1 MENFRNTKTDFQP
14 SRSRRAIISGTTLT
28 FDDGK
33 VINATTDTSGQTYFK
48 LEHAA
53 TLFLNEPGNI
63 RVTPLNNGNGY
74 KNSILFSN
82 VQGDF
87 HRIIKHIWT
96 TDTNITDIILDERSY
111 LNQK

>member
-1 MENFRNTKTDFQP
+1 MENFRNTKADFQP
-14 SRSRRAIISGTTLT
+14 SRSRRGIISGTTLT

-33 VINATTDTSGQTYFK
+33 VINASTDSSGQQYFK

-53 TLFLNEPGNI
+53 TLFLNTPGNI

-74 KNSILFSN
+74 KNSILFQS

-87 HRIIKHIWT
+87 HRIIKYIWI
-96 TDTNITDIILDERSY
+96 TDTINLDIVFDERSY
-111 LNQK
+111 LNLK